1 MPRHR
6 RQWHLRG
13 GKRWAFPWLSLWP
26 GRTFFSYKR
35 AVRGGVLDRN
45 NNVKGKKKEKKK
57 VRCRGGLGGERHEVE
72 VVRMEW
78 VCLQLQLYPYSSL
91 YHILISHSPALYPM
105 SAPYAPAPLL
115 GNGWTHLASF
125 DDLDDDEYEHEE
137 VCLFLPPTISF
148 SFILAE

>member
-1 MPRHR
+1 M
-6 RQWHLRG
+6 
-13 GKRWAFPWLSLWP
+13 
-26 GRTFFSYKR
+26 
-35 AVRGGVLDRN
+35 RGGVLDRN

-91 YHILISHSPALYPM
+91 YHILISHSPTLYPM
-105 SAPYAPAPLL
+105 SDPDAPAPLL

-137 VCLFLPPTISF
+137 VCLFLPPTIPF
-148 SFILAE
+148 SFILTD